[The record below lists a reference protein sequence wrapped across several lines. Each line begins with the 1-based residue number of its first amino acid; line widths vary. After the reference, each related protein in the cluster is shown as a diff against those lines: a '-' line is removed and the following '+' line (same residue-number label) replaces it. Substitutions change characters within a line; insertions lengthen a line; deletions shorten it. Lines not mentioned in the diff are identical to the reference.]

1 MTVYAVP
8 FYTASDGRTEILVSA
23 ESEQE
28 AIELSRAHAYFGQ
41 DIPGAVRCVKR
52 PTLDAQEVAAMMTVR
67 LLAAKIAR
75 LIDEL

>member
-8 FYTASDGRTEILVSA
+8 FYTMSDSTTEILVSA

-52 PTLDAQEVAAMMTVR
+52 PTLDAQEVAAVMTAR
-67 LLAAKIAR
+67 LLSVKMAR

>member
-8 FYTASDGRTEILVSA
+8 FYTMSDSTTEILVSA

-41 DIPGAVRCVKR
+41 DIPGAVRCIQR
-52 PTLDAQEVAAMMTVR
+52 PTLDAKEVAAIMTAR
-67 LLAAKIAR
+67 LLAAKMAR
-75 LIDEL
+75 LIDGL